1 MCGVMAGTG
10 VSYCPNCGARTDPN
24 AVICTKCGIQFSRF
38 IGYDDSQKS
47 KIAAGI
53 MGVLLG
59 SLGVHN
65 FYLGYTK
72 KAIAQLLI
80 SVLTLGVF
88 SFVSAIWGFIEGI
101 LILTGSIRTDAYGIP
116 LR

>member
-1 MCGVMAGTG
+1 MAGTG